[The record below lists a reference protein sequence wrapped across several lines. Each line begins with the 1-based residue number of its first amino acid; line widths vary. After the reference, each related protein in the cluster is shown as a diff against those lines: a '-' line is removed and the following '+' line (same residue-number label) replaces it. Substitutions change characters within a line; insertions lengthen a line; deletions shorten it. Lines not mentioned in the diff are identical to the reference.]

1 VAVTFESEPCIVYN
15 CSQDY
20 TLEIAMSGAELT
32 RTNLLLESEKIRRL
46 RKALRSRSNSEAVRR
61 VIDERLAVETG
72 LAALRSLRRLKGP
85 EDVFGRA
92 RGKKQ

>member
-1 VAVTFESEPCIVYN
+1 
-15 CSQDY
+15 
-20 TLEIAMSGAELT
+20 MSGRPLT
-32 RTNLLLESEKIRRL
+32 RTNLLLEVGKVKRL

-72 LAALRSLRRLKGP
+72 LEALRSLRKLGGP

-92 RGKKQ
+92 SANKR